1 MTTGQRFTGPQILR
15 LRRQRPDAYARTSRI
30 SLVSSFLAS
39 LFLGRVAPIDI
50 SDVCGMNLWSVPSG
64 AWNERL
70 LDLASGGDAAALAAK
85 LGPVRADGGGSL
97 GAISPYFAQRYRF
110 APTCAVAPF
119 TGDNPSTLLALPLR
133 PLDAIV
139 SLGTSTTFLM
149 STPHYRP
156 DPAVHFFNHPTTP
169 GLYMFMLCYKN
180 GALAREQIRDALP
193 QSSSADDPW
202 ATFNAAATATPPLGQ
217 AAPTDPLRLGLY
229 FSRPEIVP
237 RARAGV
243 RRYTCFAQD
252 SPPTLLPAPA
262 AAWAVPRDDAR
273 AILESQFLSLR
284 LRSAALVAAPPE
296 RPGAPAQPRRVYLA
310 GGGARN
316 PALARVAGAVLGG
329 AEGVWRLD
337 VGANACALGAAYR
350 AAWAAARGAGESFEA
365 FVGARWREEAFAV
378 RVDEGYREG
387 LWERYGEA
395 LRGFAEMEKRVVEE
409 ERSEQ
414 RGLP

>member
-1 MTTGQRFTGPQILR
+1 MRFLR
-15 LRRQRPDAYARTSRI
+15 KHPEAFARTSRI
-30 SLVSSFLAS
+30 SLVSSFLPS
-39 LFLGRVAPIDI
+39 LLLGWVAPIDI
-50 SDVCGMNLWSVPSG
+50 GDVCGMNLWGVSAG
-64 AWNERL
+64 AWNDQL
-70 LDLASGGDAAALAAK
+70 LSLASNGDALSLAAK
-85 LGPVRADGGGSL
+85 LGSVRTDGGGSM
-97 GAISPYFAQRYRF
+97 GAISPYFVQRYHF
-110 APTCAVAPF
+110 AASCAIAPF

-149 STPHYRP
+149 STPNYKP
-156 DPAVHFFNHPTTP
+156 DPAVHFFNSPTTP

-193 QSSSADDPW
+193 TSSSPDDPW
-202 ATFNAAATATPPLGQ
+202 ATFNATAAAGPPLGQ

-243 RRYTCFAQD
+243 WRFTCFPQD
-252 SPPTLLPAPA
+252 TPPTLLPAAPE
-262 AAWAVPRDDAR
+262 AWAVPRDDAR

-284 LRSAALVAAPPE
+284 LRAAALVAPP
-296 RPGAPAQPRRVYLA
+296 RPGCPPQPRRVYLV

-316 PALARVAGAVLGG
+316 PAIARVAGEVLGG

-337 VGANACALGAAYR
+337 VGANACALGAAYK
-350 AAWAAARGAGESFEA
+350 AAWAVERGEGETLEE
-365 FVGARWREEAFAV
+365 FVGKRWREEEFAV
-378 RVDEGYREG
+378 KVDEGYRAG

-395 LRGFAEMEKRVVEE
+395 LRGFEEMEKRVLE
-409 ERSEQ
+409 EREEGSGRSLETP
-414 RGLP
+414 RKSV